1 MKQRL
6 VVIGN
11 GMAGMRTVEELLS
24 AAPDKYDITVFGA
37 EPYGNYNRIML
48 SSVLCGEKTI
58 EDIVIN
64 NRQWYIDNGI
74 TLHAGEGKTVV
85 YIDRIKRDV
94 YAQDGTVAGYDRLL
108 IATGSKAVMPSV
120 PGSDLEGVISFR
132 DIFDVNKMLSYSRSH
147 KKAVVLGGGL
157 LGLEAAN
164 GLVSR
169 GMDVTVI
176 HNHEILLN
184 RQMDR
189 PSAKLLQTEL
199 EQRGLKFKM
208 AAKLKQLLGDEN
220 GHITAVSL
228 DDGSQLECDLF
239 ITAIGVRPNMKLAL
253 EAGIYCQ
260 RGIVVNDTLQSY
272 DPSIYAVG
280 ECIQHRGS
288 TFGLVAPLFEQAKV
302 CANHLSG
309 HGAAEYITLPT
320 ATKLKVTGI
329 NLFSVG
335 DFQGDEHSESIC
347 FTDPALGI
355 YKKLVVKAG
364 KLIGAVLYGDTA
376 DGGWYQKL
384 LEQGENISDIRDALI
399 FGETYA
405 RDSLVPKLQLGTN
418 PPGADLH
425 TPAGCRAGQPGMN
438 SVMEAPASCVAKLE
452 LRPLG
457 SQAGAWE
464 PARH

>member
-1 MKQRL
+1 MKQCL

-11 GMAGMRTVEELLS
+11 GMAGMRTVEELLT
-24 AAPDKYDITVFGA
+24 ATPNKYDITVFGA

-74 TLHAGEGKTVV
+74 TLYAGEDKAVAR
-85 YIDRIKRDV
+85 IDRKNKKV
-94 YAQDGTVAGYDRLL
+94 YAQDGTVAAYDRLL
-108 IATGSKAVMPSV
+108 IATGSKAVIPEIS
-120 PGSDLEGVISFR
+120 GNNLDGVISFR
-132 DIFDVNKMLSYSRSH
+132 DIVDVNKMLAYSRSH
-147 KKAVVLGGGL
+147 NKAVVLGGGL

-176 HNHEILLN
+176 HNHDVLLN
-184 RQMDR
+184 RQMDK
-189 PSAKLLQTEL
+189 PAAKLLQTEL

-208 AAKLKQLLGDEN
+208 AAKLKQLSGDEQ
-220 GHITAVSL
+220 GHITAVSFE
-228 DDGSQLECDLF
+228 DGSQLECDLF
-239 ITAIGVRPNMKLAL
+239 IMAIGVRPNIALAQ
-253 EAGIYCQ
+253 EAGIYCE

-280 ECIQHRGS
+280 ECIQHRGA

-302 CANHLSG
+302 CANHLSA

-329 NLFSVG
+329 NLFSIG
-335 DFQGDEHSESIC
+335 DFQGDVNCESIH

-355 YKKLVVKAG
+355 YKKLVIKAN
-364 KLIGAVLYGDTA
+364 KLIGAVLYGDTV
-376 DGGWYQKL
+376 DGSWYQEL
-384 LEQGENISDIRDALI
+384 LEKEDNISDIRDVLI
-399 FGETYA
+399 FGKAYA
-405 RDSLVPKLQLGTN
+405 EYSSAIP
-418 PPGADLH
+418 
-425 TPAGCRAGQPGMN
+425 
-438 SVMEAPASCVAKLE
+438 
-452 LRPLG
+452 
-457 SQAGAWE
+457 
-464 PARH
+464 

>member
-85 YIDRIKRDV
+85 YIDRKKRDV

-108 IATGSKAVMPSV
+108 IATGSKAVMPPV
-120 PGSDLEGVISFR
+120 PGNDLEGVISFR

-176 HNHEILLN
+176 HNHEVLLN
-184 RQMDR
+184 RQMDK
-189 PSAKLLQTEL
+189 PAAKMLQTEL

-220 GHITAVSL
+220 GHITAVSFE
-228 DDGSQLECDLF
+228 DGSQLECDLF
-239 ITAIGVRPNMKLAL
+239 ITAIGVRPNMALAQ
-253 EAGIYCQ
+253 EAGIYCE

-302 CANHLSG
+302 CANHLSA

-335 DFQGDEHSESIC
+335 DFQGDENSESIC

-355 YKKLVVKAG
+355 YKKLVIKAN

-376 DGGWYQKL
+376 DGGWYQEL
-384 LEQGENISDIRDALI
+384 LEKEENISDIRDALI
-399 FGETYA
+399 FGKAYA
-405 RDSLVPKLQLGTN
+405 
-418 PPGADLH
+418 
-425 TPAGCRAGQPGMN
+425 
-438 SVMEAPASCVAKLE
+438 
-452 LRPLG
+452 G
-457 SQAGAWE
+457 S
-464 PARH
+464 HYSSMD

>member
-11 GMAGMRTVEELLS
+11 GMAGIRTVEELLS

-64 NRQWYIDNGI
+64 NRQWYIDNNI
-74 TLHAGEGKTVV
+74 RLHAGKNKAVIR
-85 YIDRIKRDV
+85 IDRAARKV
-94 YAQDGTVAGYDRLL
+94 YTQDGTCAGYDRLL
-108 IATGSKAVMPSV
+108 IATGSKAVIPPI
-120 PGSDLEGVISFR
+120 PGNDLEGVISFR
-132 DIFDVNKMLSYSRSH
+132 DIFDVNRMLAYSRSH

-164 GLVSR
+164 GLVLR

-176 HNHEILLN
+176 HNNEVLLN

-189 PSAKLLQTEL
+189 RAGEMLRTAL
-199 EQRGLKFKM
+199 EHRGLKFRM
-208 AAKLKQLLGDEN
+208 AARTQRLISN
-220 GHITAVSL
+220 GSDHIKAVRFE
-228 DDGSQLECDLF
+228 DGSELECDLF
-239 ITAIGVRPNMKLAL
+239 VMAIGVQPNITLAR
-253 EAGIYCQ
+253 EAGLYCE

-272 DPSIYAVG
+272 DPAIYAVG
-280 ECIQHRGS
+280 ECIQHRGD

-302 CANHLSG
+302 CANHLSD
-309 HGAAEYITLPT
+309 HGVAEYRTLPT

-335 DFQGDEHSESIC
+335 DFLGDESCESIY

-355 YKKLVVKAG
+355 YKKLVIKAN

-376 DGGWYQKL
+376 DGNWYQEL
-384 LEQGENISDIRDALI
+384 LEKEEPVSGIRDALI
-399 FGETYA
+399 FG
-405 RDSLVPKLQLGTN
+405 
-418 PPGADLH
+418 
-425 TPAGCRAGQPGMN
+425 RAY
-438 SVMEAPASCVAKLE
+438 V
-452 LRPLG
+452 
-457 SQAGAWE
+457 
-464 PARH
+464 

>member
-11 GMAGMRTVEELLS
+11 GMAGMRTVEELLT
-24 AAPDKYDITVFGA
+24 AAPEKYDITVFGA

-64 NRQWYIDNGI
+64 NRQWYVDNGI
-74 TLHAGEGKTVV
+74 TLYAGEDKSVV
-85 YIDRIKRDV
+85 RIDRKNKKV

-108 IATGSKAVMPSV
+108 IATGSKAVV
-120 PGSDLEGVISFR
+120 PAIPGNDLEGVISFR
-132 DIFDVNKMLSYSRSH
+132 DIVDVNKMLAYSRSH
-147 KKAVVLGGGL
+147 NKAVVLGGGL

-169 GMDVTVI
+169 GMDVTVV
-176 HNHEILLN
+176 HSNQILLN

-189 PSAKLLQTEL
+189 SAAKMLQTEL

-208 AAKLKQLLGDEN
+208 AAKLKQLSGDEN
-220 GHITAVSL
+220 GHVTAVSFE
-228 DDGSQLECDLF
+228 DGSRLECDLF
-239 ITAIGVRPNMKLAL
+239 VTAIGVRPNIELAQQ
-253 EAGIYCQ
+253 AGIYCE

-280 ECIQHRGS
+280 ECIQHRGA

-302 CANHLSG
+302 CANHLSA

-329 NLFSVG
+329 NLFSIG
-335 DFQGDEHSESIC
+335 DFLGDDNCESIH
-347 FTDPALGI
+347 FTDPAAGI
-355 YKKLVVKAG
+355 YKKLVIKAN

-376 DGGWYQKL
+376 DGGWYQEL
-384 LEQGENISDIRDALI
+384 LEKEDTITGIRDVLI
-399 FGETYA
+399 FGKVYA
-405 RDSLVPKLQLGTN
+405 RS
-418 PPGADLH
+418 A
-425 TPAGCRAGQPGMN
+425 
-438 SVMEAPASCVAKLE
+438 
-452 LRPLG
+452 
-457 SQAGAWE
+457 
-464 PARH
+464 

>member
-1 MKQRL
+1 MKQQL

-24 AAPDKYDITVFGA
+24 AAPGKYDITVFGA

-74 TLHAGEGKTVV
+74 TLHAGEAKSVSR
-85 YIDRIKRDV
+85 IDRKNRKV
-94 YAQDGTVAGYDRLL
+94 YAQDGTFASYDRLL
-108 IATGSKAVMPSV
+108 IATGSKAVIPPI
-120 PGSDLEGVISFR
+120 PGSKLDGVISFR
-132 DIFDVNKMLSYSRSH
+132 DIFDVNKMLAYSESH
-147 KKAVVLGGGL
+147 NKAVVLGGGL

-164 GLVSR
+164 GLVLR

-189 PSAKLLQTEL
+189 PAGQMLQTEL

-208 AAKLKQLLGDEN
+208 AAKTRQLMGDDN
-220 GHITAVSL
+220 GHITAVL
-228 DDGSQLECDLF
+228 FEDGSQLECDLF
-239 ITAIGVRPNMKLAL
+239 IMAIGVRPNMSLAQ
-253 EAGIYCQ
+253 EAGIYCE

-272 DPSIYAVG
+272 DPCIYAVG
-280 ECIQHRGS
+280 ECIQHRGD

-302 CANHLSG
+302 CANHLSA

-335 DFQGDEHSESIC
+335 NFLGDKSTESIH
-347 FTDPALGI
+347 FTDPSVGI
-355 YKKLVVKAG
+355 YKKLVIKANR
-364 KLIGAVLYGDTA
+364 LIGAVLYGDTA
-376 DGGWYQKL
+376 DGSWYQEL
-384 LEQGENISDIRDALI
+384 LEKKEPVSGIRDKLI
-399 FGETYA
+399 FGKAY
-405 RDSLVPKLQLGTN
+405 V
-418 PPGADLH
+418 
-425 TPAGCRAGQPGMN
+425 
-438 SVMEAPASCVAKLE
+438 
-452 LRPLG
+452 
-457 SQAGAWE
+457 
-464 PARH
+464 

>member
-24 AAPDKYDITVFGA
+24 AAPEKYDITVFGA

-64 NRQWYIDNGI
+64 DRQWYADNGI
-74 TLHAGEGKTVV
+74 RLHAGNDKAVV
-85 YIDRIKRDV
+85 RIDRVARTV
-94 YAQDGTVAGYDRLL
+94 YAQDGTSAAYDRLL
-108 IATGSKAVMPSV
+108 IATGSKPVV
-120 PGSDLEGVISFR
+120 PAIPGNDLDGVISFR
-132 DIFDVNKMLSYSRSH
+132 DIFDVNRMLAYSKSH
-147 KKAVVLGGGL
+147 NKAVVLGGGL

-164 GLVSR
+164 GLVLR
-169 GMDVTVI
+169 GMDVTVV
-176 HNHEILLN
+176 HNNDVLLN

-189 PSAKLLQTEL
+189 QAGEMLRTAL

-208 AAKLKQLLGDEN
+208 AAKTQRL
-220 GHITAVSL
+220 IS
-228 DDGSQLECDLF
+228 DGSDHIKTVRFEDGSELECDLF
-239 ITAIGVRPNMKLAL
+239 IMAIGVSPNMALAQ
-253 EAGIYCQ
+253 EAGLYCE

-280 ECIQHRGS
+280 ECIQHRGA

-302 CANHLSG
+302 CANHLSD

-329 NLFSVG
+329 NLFSIG
-335 DFQGDEHSESIC
+335 DFQGDESSESIY

-355 YKKLVVKAG
+355 YKKLVIKAN
-364 KLIGAVLYGDTA
+364 KLVGAVLYGDTA
-376 DGGWYQKL
+376 DGNWYQEL
-384 LEQGENISDIRDALI
+384 LEKKVPVSGIRDVQ
-399 FGETYA
+399 F
-405 RDSLVPKLQLGTN
+405 LVKPK
-418 PPGADLH
+418 
-425 TPAGCRAGQPGMN
+425 
-438 SVMEAPASCVAKLE
+438 
-452 LRPLG
+452 
-457 SQAGAWE
+457 
-464 PARH
+464 